1 MTWIRRPLIQR
12 SRCHNLSRS
21 RFDWVGRVMRE
32 SPSSSSPR
40 QRHQRYTPW
49 LLTVFGLSVLAAV
62 GLDSRAPRQP
72 PACDRGDGLRHARA
86 VMVADQIAARG
97 IGDRPVL
104 AAMRAVPRHCFVPP
118 ELATAA
124 YQDRALPIGFGQ
136 TISQPYIVAYM
147 TEALRL
153 APAHRVL
160 EIGTGSGYQAAVLAQ
175 IVKEVHTI
183 EIVPALA
190 DRARAL
196 LRELG
201 YANVHVVTGDGY
213 AGLPDRAPFDRIIV
227 TAAPDHVPQPLV
239 DQLAVGGRMIIPVGG
254 GWRQQLMVLTRS
266 TEGIASQP
274 TLDVLFVPLTR
285 GERKP

>member
-1 MTWIRRPLIQR
+1 M
-12 SRCHNLSRS
+12 
-21 RFDWVGRVMRE
+21 D
-32 SPSSSSPR
+32 
-40 QRHQRYTPW
+40 RHQRFT
-49 LLTVFGLSVLAAV
+49 LSLMTVFGLSVLAAD
-62 GLDSRAPRQP
+62 GLPNSRALRQLP
-72 PACDRGDGLRHARA
+72 KCDRGDGLRRARA

-97 IGDRPVL
+97 IADRQVL

-118 ELATAA
+118 DLTTVA
-124 YQDRALPIGFGQ
+124 YDDRPLPIGFGQ

-147 TEALRL
+147 TQALQL

-183 EIVPALA
+183 EIVPELA
-190 DRARAL
+190 DRSRAL

-201 YANVHVVTGDGY
+201 YKNIHVVTGDGY
-213 AGLPDRAPFDRIIV
+213 AGLPEHAPFDRIIV
-227 TAAPDHVPQPLV
+227 TAAPVE
-239 DQLAVGGRMIIPVGG
+239 QLAVGGRMIIPVGER
-254 GWRQQLMVLTRS
+254 WRQQLMVLTKAAKGVTS
-266 TEGIASQP
+266 ES

>member
-1 MTWIRRPLIQR
+1 MLPEVAL
-12 SRCHNLSRS
+12 N
-21 RFDWVGRVMRE
+21 G
-32 SPSSSSPR
+32 SSPR
-40 QRHQRYTPW
+40 PPHQPFTVW
-49 LLTVFGLSVLAAV
+49 LIALFGLSVLAALD
-62 GLDSRAPRQP
+62 LDSRAPQKP
-72 PACDRGDGLRHARA
+72 PRCDRDDGLRHARA
-86 VMVADQIAARG
+86 TMVADQIAARG
-97 IGDRPVL
+97 ISDRHVL

-118 ELATAA
+118 EQAA
-124 YQDRALPIGFGQ
+124 EAYDDRPLPIGFGQ

-153 APAHRVL
+153 AATHRVL

-183 EIVPALA
+183 EIVPELA
-190 DRARAL
+190 DRSRAL

-201 YANVHVVTGDGY
+201 YTNIHVVTGDGY

-227 TAAPDHVPQPLV
+227 TAAPDHVPKPLAE
-239 DQLAVGGRMIIPVGG
+239 QLAIGGRMIIPVGG
-254 GWRQQLMVLTRS
+254 GWRQQLMVLTK
-266 TEGIASQP
+266 TKDGVASEP